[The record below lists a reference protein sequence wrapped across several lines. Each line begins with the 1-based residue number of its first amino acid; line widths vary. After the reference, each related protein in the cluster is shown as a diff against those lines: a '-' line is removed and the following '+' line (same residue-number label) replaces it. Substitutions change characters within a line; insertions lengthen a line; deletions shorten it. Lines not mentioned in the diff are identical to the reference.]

1 MTFLSDILMSSDN
14 KERTDTENFVFQ
26 LSVD

>member
-1 MTFLSDILMSSDN
+1 MRSDN
-14 KERTDTENFVFQ
+14 IERTDTENFVFQ